1 MANTERK
8 VPVFKTETSVIDNEF
23 SSIRERFDREMKR
36 MEDEMASFRSKM
48 LEKEHE
54 WFQNS
59 VSNFPSL
66 SAPFNTSSSNTQ
78 QHISSSTHREQQKH
92 VQQQQQHSSTTSSS
106 NLIERTGA
114 GNTSPGV
121 GSWLS
126 NLDSPLVQDSSDGK
140 VLKLRFDVTQYA
152 PEEIVV
158 KTVDNK
164 LQVNAKHE
172 ENSQNRSVFREYK
185 REFLLPQGVNP
196 ELIRSSLSKDGV
208 LTVEAPL
215 PAIEDNRE
223 RRIPIGP
230 R

>member
-1 MANTERK
+1 MANTEHK
-8 VPVFKTETSVIDNEF
+8 VPVYKSETSVIDNEF
-23 SSIRERFDREMKR
+23 SSVRERFDREMRR
-36 MEDEMASFRSKM
+36 MEEEMNSFRSKM
-48 LEKEHE
+48 LEKEQE
-54 WFQNS
+54 WFRNS
-59 VSNFPSL
+59 VSNFPSPL
-66 SAPFNTSSSNTQ
+66 SSSFNQ
-78 QHISSSTHREQQKH
+78 QSQQQIQK
-92 VQQQQQHSSTTSSS
+92 QQQQQSSS
-106 NLIERTGA
+106 LVKRQ
-114 GNTSPGV
+114 TSEGV
-121 GSWLS
+121 GSWI
-126 NLDSPLVQDSSDGK
+126 NDLDSPLVQDSSDGK

-172 ENSQNRSVFREYK
+172 ENSENRSVFREYK

-196 ELIRSSLSKDGV
+196 EAIRSSLSKDGV

-223 RRIPIGP
+223 RKIPIAH

>member
-1 MANTERK
+1 M
-8 VPVFKTETSVIDNEF
+8 FKTETSVIDNEF
-23 SSIRERFDREMKR
+23 SSIRERFDREMSR
-36 MEDEMASFRSKM
+36 MEDEMASFRNKM
-48 LEKEHE
+48 LEKESE

-59 VSNFPSL
+59 LTGFPSL
-66 SAPFNTSSSNTQ
+66 SPSAFNSSNTQ
-78 QHISSSTHREQQKH
+78 HHSSSSTNQQLNQKKH
-92 VQQQQQHSSTTSSS
+92 VQQTSTSSTQQSKSSSS
-106 NLIERTGA
+106 NLLDRQGSNSGA
-114 GNTSPGV
+114 GV
-121 GSWLS
+121 GSWINS
-126 NLDSPLVQDSSDGK
+126 LDSPLVHDSSDGK

-172 ENSQNRSVFREYK
+172 ENSENRSVFREYK